1 MTWREGAAFMGTFQ
15 VGKTKS
21 KHYLLGE
28 ENKVTMSFSW
38 CITLSSSKIV
48 RAGMAKHSPRLRGLY
63 GVISF
68 NPSNILWWSDYYYII
83 SWRKKKKLNPYE
95 CNCLPKITELIK
107 LKLIMADPTV
117 KPSKLWH
124 IAFQVT
130 AFSLVR
136 GQLPC
141 WHSSLSSTV
150 GQRQPTQ
157 KQTRPP
163 LLWISQ
169 SAEGVYSEM

>member
-1 MTWREGAAFMGTFQ
+1 MELSHLILLTFCD
-15 VGKTKS
+15 G
-21 KHYLLGE
+21 
-28 ENKVTMSFSW
+28 VT
-38 CITLSSSKIV
+38 ITI
-48 RAGMAKHSPRLRGLY
+48 
-63 GVISF
+63 
-68 NPSNILWWSDYYYII
+68 PSHGG
-83 SWRKKKKLNPYE
+83 KKKKLNPYE

-141 WHSSLSSTV
+141 
-150 GQRQPTQ
+150 
-157 KQTRPP
+157 
-163 LLWISQ
+163 
-169 SAEGVYSEM
+169 